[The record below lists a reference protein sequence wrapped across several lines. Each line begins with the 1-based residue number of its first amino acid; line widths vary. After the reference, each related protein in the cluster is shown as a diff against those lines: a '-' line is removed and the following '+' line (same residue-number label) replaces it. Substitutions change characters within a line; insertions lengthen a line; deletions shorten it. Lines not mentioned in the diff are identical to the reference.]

1 MRSTIGAVL
10 FLLLLASFSFAQT
23 KAEPVQPQAAARP
36 RATNEQL
43 GESSRLP
50 VKRVVLYKNGVGYF
64 EHSTRV
70 HGDQELGIDFTTA
83 QLNDVLKSLT
93 VVDLGDGRISGVRYN
108 SIAPLGERLKALRL
122 PFGEQ
127 VSRTDFLTALRG
139 ARVEVRSKS
148 ETAVGRLLS
157 VEQQERTT
165 DSGTTYQA
173 SLFSVLTDLGEMK
186 NFELGPTVS
195 VRLAERELNDE
206 VGRYLNLV
214 GSSRARDLRRMTIS
228 ATGSGDRDI
237 LVSYISEVPVWK
249 STYRIILPEKA
260 GDQPLLQGWAIVDNT
275 IGEDWKDVQLSL
287 IAGAPQSF
295 IQDIS
300 QPLYARR
307 PVVPLPESAMLTPQT
322 HEATEYDRLEQYSK
336 LQAPPAVSAGVVGG
350 VPGGVAGGRLGGVG
364 AGSAGGVG
372 GGVFRIGGPAGT
384 LQGTVTDSSGAAV
397 SGATVTVRNQ
407 QGLPQS
413 VSTDSNGHYQL
424 SVPSGTY
431 DVAMEARGFNNYTA
445 KTYVGISRSTELN
458 ATLQVGTSAET
469 VTVEAE
475 SAEISPDAEAGQ
487 IGDYFEYNLKQKIT
501 INKNQSALVP
511 ILQSRIEAEKVT
523 LWSSKQDDDNEHVP
537 LRAVWIK
544 NTSGQMLDSGTFNIL
559 EGGAFAGEGVLQS
572 IHPDERRL
580 LSYAADT
587 AVHVNQE
594 DEAMNQPYSRVKIA
608 KGLMVLTQEERDKT
622 KFHIRNADRVAR
634 VVVLEVPAQE
644 GWSLT
649 KDAPRPEE
657 STASLHRFRIPVD
670 GGKTAELTVESV
682 HPQETQY
689 ALTNLDSNLVAI
701 LGRQQRITP
710 SLQEAFDKVFAA
722 RAKVSG
728 FDQQMI
734 QRRQE
739 TDQISTEQNRI
750 RENMKAL
757 KGSADEKALVQRYT
771 GELNK
776 QEDRLAAIRNE
787 LADLQQKR
795 NDAAAELD
803 RTVMAINLDE
813 SF

>member
-10 FLLLLASFSFAQT
+10 ILLLLASVSFAQT
-23 KAEPVQPQAAARP
+23 KAETAQRPAAKPKLA
-36 RATNEQL
+36 NEQS

-64 EHSTRV
+64 EHSARV

-139 ARVEVRSKS
+139 ARVEVRSKG
-148 ETAVGRLLS
+148 ETAIGRLLS

-173 SLFSVLTDLGEMK
+173 TLFSVLTDLGEMK

-195 VRLAERELNDE
+195 VRLAERDLNDE

-237 LVSYISEVPVWK
+237 FVSYISEVPVWK

-260 GDQPLLQGWAIVDNT
+260 SDKPLLQGWAIVDNT

-300 QPLYARR
+300 LPLYARR

-336 LQAPPAVSAGVVGG
+336 MAPPPPASAGVVGG
-350 VPGGVAGGRLGGVG
+350 VPGGVAGGSGHGV
-364 AGSAGGVG
+364 VG
-372 GGVFRIGGPAGT
+372 GLLRLGGPAGT
-384 LQGTVTDSSGAAV
+384 LEGTVTDSSGAV
-397 SGATVTVRNQ
+397 ISGATVTARNQ

-413 VSTDSNGHYQL
+413 VNSDSNGHYQL

-431 DVAMEARGFNNYTA
+431 DVTVEARGFNSYSA
-445 KTYVGISRSTELN
+445 KTYVSGSRSTELN
-458 ATLQVGTSAET
+458 ATLQVGSSAET
-469 VTVEAE
+469 VTVEAA
-475 SAEISPDAEAGQ
+475 SAEISPEAEAGQ

-523 LWSSKQDDDNEHVP
+523 LWSSKEDDDNEHVP

-544 NTSGQMLDSGTFNIL
+544 NSSGQMLDSGTFNIL

-572 IHPDERRL
+572 IHPNERRL

-587 AVHVNQE
+587 AVHVKQE
-594 DEAMNQPYSRVKIA
+594 DEAINQPYSRAKIA
-608 KGLMVLTQEERDKT
+608 KGLMVLTQEERDKA
-622 KFHIRNADRVAR
+622 KFHIRNADKSAR
-634 VVVLEVPAQE
+634 VVVLEVPAQD

-649 KDAPRPEE
+649 KDTPKPEE
-657 STASLHRFRIPVD
+657 STASYHRFRVPVD

-682 HPQETQY
+682 HPQDTQY

-710 SLQEAFDKVFAA
+710 AMQDAFDKVLAA

-739 TDQISTEQNRI
+739 TDQISSDQTRI

-757 KGSADEKALVQRYT
+757 KGSAEEKALLQRYT
-771 GELNK
+771 SELNK
-776 QEDRLAAIRNE
+776 QEDRLAAIRTE
-787 LADLQQKR
+787 LGDLQQKR
-795 NDAAAELD
+795 NQAAAELD
-803 RTVMAINLDE
+803 RTVMAINIDE
-813 SF
+813 TF

>member
-10 FLLLLASFSFAQT
+10 FLLLANFAFAQA
-23 KAEPVQPQAAARP
+23 KPQQAPAYSVAKP
-36 RATNEQL
+36 KTSNEQSA
-43 GESSRLP
+43 ESSRLP

-64 EHSTRV
+64 EHSARV

-127 VSRTDFLTALRG
+127 VSRTGFLTALRG
-139 ARVEVRSKS
+139 ARVEVRSKA
-148 ETAVGRLLS
+148 ETALGRLLS

-173 SLFSVLTDLGEMK
+173 TLFSVLTDIGEMK

-195 VRLAERELNDE
+195 VRLAERDLNDE

-237 LVSYISEVPVWK
+237 FVSYISEVPVWK

-260 GDQPLLQGWAIVDNT
+260 SDKPLLQGWAIVDNT
-275 IGEDWKDVQLSL
+275 IGEDWRDVQLSL

-300 QPLYARR
+300 LPLYARR

-336 LQAPPAVSAGVVGG
+336 LQAPPPVSAGVVGG
-350 VPGGVAGGRLGGVG
+350 VPGGVAGG
-364 AGSAGGVG
+364 SATGIG
-372 GGVFRIGGPAGT
+372 GGVFRIGGPSGT
-384 LQGTVTDSSGAAV
+384 LEGTVTDSSGAGV
-397 SGATVTVRNQ
+397 GGATVTARNQ

-413 VSTDSNGHYQL
+413 GSTDSSGHYQL

-431 DVAMEARGFNNYTA
+431 DVTVEARGFSAYSA
-445 KTYVGISRSTELN
+445 KTYVGVSRSTELN
-458 ATLQVGTSAET
+458 ATLQVGSTNET
-469 VTVEAE
+469 VTVSAE
-475 SAEISPDAEAGQ
+475 SAEISPEAQGGQ
-487 IGDYFEYNLKQKIT
+487 VGDYFEYNLKQKIT

-511 ILQSRIEAEKVT
+511 ILQSRVEAEKVT
-523 LWSSKQDDDNEHVP
+523 LWTSKDDDDTDNGHVP
-537 LRAVWIK
+537 LRAIWIK

-559 EGGAFAGEGVLQS
+559 DGGAFAGEGVLQS

-587 AVHVNQE
+587 AVHVKQE
-594 DEAMNQPYSRVKIA
+594 DEAINQPYSRVKIA
-608 KGLMVLTQEERDKT
+608 KGVMLLTQEERDKS
-622 KFHIRNADRVAR
+622 KFHIRNADKVAR
-634 VVVLEVPAQE
+634 VVVLEIPAQD

-649 KDAPRPEE
+649 KDTPKPEE
-657 STASLHRFRIPVD
+657 STASFHRFRVPVG
-670 GGKTAELTVESV
+670 GGKTAELTVQSV
-682 HPQETQY
+682 HPQDTQY

-710 SLQEAFDKVFAA
+710 AMQDAFDRVITA

-739 TDQISTEQNRI
+739 TDQISADQNRI

-757 KGSADEKALVQRYT
+757 KGSAEEKALLQRYT

-776 QEDRLAAIRNE
+776 QEDRLAAIRTE

-795 NDAAAELD
+795 NEAAAELD
-803 RTVMAINLDE
+803 RTVMAVNIDE